1 MRELI
6 EDILDDAKRRG
17 ASFADLRVQNSEA
30 TSISVEDGQADKVA
44 SSSRSGAGLR
54 VLVDGAWGFAPTN
67 DASPEEL
74 RRCLGDALS
83 MAQAASGH
91 ISEPG
96 MVAEV
101 EPVEATVESE
111 AEIDPREV
119 PLADRVQR
127 IFEIEQAARE
137 RDERIVNSRASYS
150 DSAGSLIIA
159 NTFGT
164 YIEQQAMRCSAKVNA
179 TAQSGDVRQA
189 AHESEARPGGYEV
202 VDAIEPEEWAGAVSD
217 RALALLDATPAPA
230 GTFDV
235 IIDPRVCGLLA
246 HEAFGHNAEADA
258 VWAGESILAGRE
270 GEQVCSELVTIADD
284 PTLEDLNGSFRYDHE
299 GVPAR
304 RHEIVRDGVLTGYLH
319 SLETAARMGAEPN
332 GCARAQNH
340 QKDPIVRMSN
350 TFIDSGDTTLEEM
363 IADTE
368 EGLLLKGGYWGYV
381 FTARGQ
387 FTCNVENAWAIENG
401 EVGRHYRNASF
412 AGLTLGML
420 SRVDAVG
427 SEVSFDLGGTCGKGG
442 QGVPVDAGGPY
453 LRIRDVVVG
462 GQEESGRSGR

>member
-6 EDILDDAKRRG
+6 EDILNEAKRRG
-17 ASFADLRVQNSEA
+17 ASFADLRVREGES
-30 TSISVEDGQADKVA
+30 TSVTVEDGQADRVA
-44 SSSRSGAGLR
+44 SASRSGAGLR

-67 DASPEEL
+67 TVTAEEL
-74 RRCLGDALS
+74 GRCLDDALS
-83 MAQAASGH
+83 MTKAAAGWV
-91 ISEPG
+91 SEPG
-96 MVAEV
+96 VVAEV
-101 EPVEATVESE
+101 EPVEATVEAQ

-127 IFEIEQAARE
+127 IFEIEQVARE
-137 RDERIVNSRASYS
+137 RDDRIVSSQASYA
-150 DSAGSLIIA
+150 DSAGTLIIA

-164 YIEQQAMRCSAKVNA
+164 YIEQHSMRCSVRLAA
-179 TAQSGDVRQA
+179 TAQSGDVRQFA
-189 AHESEARPGGYEV
+189 NESEARPGGYEIV
-202 VDAIEPEEWAGAVSD
+202 TAIDPGEWAGSVAD
-217 RALALLDATPAPA
+217 RALALLGAVPAPA

-284 PTLEDLNGSFRYDHE
+284 PTLEGLNGSFIYDHE

-304 RHEIVRDGVLTGYLH
+304 RHDIVREGVLVGYLH
-319 SLETAARMGAEPN
+319 SLETAARLGVEPN
-332 GCARAQNH
+332 GCARAEDH
-340 QKDPIVRMSN
+340 QSEPLVRMSN
-350 TFIDSGDTTLEEM
+350 TFIDGGDASLEDM
-363 IADTE
+363 IADTKD
-368 EGLLLKGGYWGYV
+368 GLLLRGGYWGYV

-387 FTCNVENAWAIENG
+387 FTCNVENAWEIKDG
-401 EVGRHYRNASF
+401 KLGRHFRNASF
-412 AGLTLGML
+412 AGLTLEML

-462 GQEESGRSGR
+462 GQQQTGSDQ